1 MFLTGGPGRKRWERH
16 AAADCHHFGACVGI
30 ADDRSR
36 GSRDHAGHRRQIAD
50 VAVDHA
56 EEGDDGGLASGDAVK
71 IGHDRS

>member
-1 MFLTGGPGRKRWERH
+1 
-16 AAADCHHFGACVGI
+16 
-30 ADDRSR
+30 
-36 GSRDHAGHRRQIAD
+36 